1 MPALVLGNASF
12 PETEMMLIFSP
23 WSFLHIFECVLNF
36 SPTFSF
42 SFVRLGSDLCLPLSQ
57 VSPSFL
63 VLIERKEVNN
73 WVDTDE
79 VTWCSV

>member
-1 MPALVLGNASF
+1 MPALVLSNASF
-12 PETEMMLIFSP
+12 PETEMMLICSP
-23 WSFLHIFECVLNF
+23 WTFLYIFECVLKF
-36 SPTFSF
+36 SSTFFS

-57 VSPSFL
+57 VSHSSL